1 VPEEKNRGGASHDSQ
16 HPTPAEKRV
25 EAFGNQSALGLE
37 LPLTMAGAVIFVCLL
52 GYADRGGLHLVLWHG
67 NLSSVTDE
75 FLWTSSLRPGRRV
88 RLNARCNSSIH
99 TL

>member
-1 VPEEKNRGGASHDSQ
+1 MPEEKNRGGSSHDSQ

-52 GYADRGGLHLVLWHG
+52 GYPDGGGLTPGSVAR
-67 NLSSVTDE
+67 NLSCVIDE
-75 FLWTSSLRPGRRV
+75 FAGAPFASFGMTRTVEGAL
-88 RLNARCNSSIH
+88 
-99 TL
+99 